1 MDEMKIKLSTKF
13 MRNIVAKLI
22 AKFIEMKTGYKVDI
36 QLNDLNVSFIDG
48 DTKVS
53 TNVEVT
59 MDSKEFGKVIKTLGL
74 D

>member
-22 AKFIEMKTGYKVDI
+22 AKFIYAKTGYKVNI
-36 QLNDLNVSFIDG
+36 QLNDLDVSFIDG
-48 DTKVS
+48 ETKVS

-59 MDSKEFGKVIKTLGL
+59 MDSKEFGKVINTLGL